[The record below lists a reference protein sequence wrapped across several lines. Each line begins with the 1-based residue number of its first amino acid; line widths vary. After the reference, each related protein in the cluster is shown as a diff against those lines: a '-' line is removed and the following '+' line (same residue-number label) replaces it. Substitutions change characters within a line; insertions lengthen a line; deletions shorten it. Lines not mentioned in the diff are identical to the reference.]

1 MRKNCIMVAGKEVS
15 AEKFGEMVETASRR
29 RKISQTELGQEL
41 AKGTNEEI
49 PEPSGR
55 VIISRIEQGVWRPVK
70 YRWEALIEILE
81 LNGTNDNSVTTDAY
95 TTAMSELLKTCAG
108 MKANQLELVVTFAKQ
123 IKENT

>member
-15 AEKFGEMVETASRR
+15 AEKFGEMVETARRR

-41 AKGTNEEI
+41 AKATNEEI